1 MPAAPLLLA
10 DTGLRGMVVALALLL
25 AALVALDLARR
36 PRPWPP
42 AALAALFICAGLAV
56 QVPGSAPWLENS
68 ADCTVLTPLIGLSVG
83 NAVLFWLFTATL
95 FDDEF
100 RWRPWHGAAW
110 AAAVFVGALQCPL
123 AVGLGPGPVLLAA
136 RVVLRA
142 IPLLCVAAVLV
153 AALRHWRDDLVER
166 RRQLR
171 LWLVAGGGVYTLVQL
186 AARLST
192 DRGVMTPALGL
203 LDVAMVLAVLAAWAL
218 AVLRL
223 EPDALLLAP
232 AARPVESEPAP
243 AAPEPPAAVP
253 AAEPDAEP
261 DAEPT
266 AADPALA
273 EALDR
278 AMKEDRAYRAAELSL
293 AALAD
298 RLAVPEYRLRRHINQ
313 RLGFRNFSAYVN
325 SFRLADARRWLADPA
340 QAGTP
345 VLTLALDAGF
355 GSIGPFNRA
364 FKADTGLTPTE
375 FRARALAETGKR

>member
-42 AALAALFICAGLAV
+42 AALAALFLCAGLAV

-68 ADCTVLTPLIGLSVG
+68 ANCKVLTPLIGVSVG

-142 IPLLCVAAVLV
+142 IPLLCVAAVLM
-153 AALRHWRDDLVER
+153 AALHHWRDDLVER

-243 AAPEPPAAVP
+243 AASPPVP
-253 AAEPDAEP
+253 HTAEPDAEP
-261 DAEPT
+261 TT

-298 RLAVPEYRLRRHINQ
+298 RLVVPEYRLRRHINQ
-313 RLGFRNFSAYVN
+313 HLGFRNFSAYVN

-375 FRARALAETGKR
+375 FRARALAETGKH